1 MGDAGMGKEG
11 CLSDYCGM
19 GEGRD
24 RRQKAVK
31 LWFRA
36 VVLKVWSP
44 AARASPGHSL
54 DVHVLR
60 VHLQHKKVCILR
72 GPAVDSGAC

>member
-1 MGDAGMGKEG
+1 MGKEG
-11 CLSDYCGM
+11 CLSDYCGV

-24 RRQKAVK
+24 R
-31 LWFRA
+31 RA

-54 DVHVLR
+54 DVQILR
-60 VHLQHKKVCILR
+60 LYLQNQKVCILR
-72 GPAVDSGAC
+72 SPAGDFEAC